1 MKDVETGAQPEFPIR
16 RVEILNW
23 VLAGVLSIGAWFYFP
38 FYIVRS
44 IFIGA
49 LLANVSYLFLKKDLK
64 HFLQGKL
71 LLSGKVKMAKAQF
84 YIKYYIR
91 LTALGLILYFLV
103 RKQVAHPLGLLIGLS
118 TVVFSIGITAAS
130 VVKKFYF
137 TAKEA

>member
-1 MKDVETGAQPEFPIR
+1 MKGYTTGVQQEFPIH

-23 VLAGVLSIGAWFYFP
+23 VVAGILSIAAWLYCP
-38 FYIVRS
+38 FFIAQS

-64 HFLQGKL
+64 NFLQGKL
-71 LLSGKVKMAKAQF
+71 LLSGKVQMAKVQF
-84 YIKYYIR
+84 YFRYYIK
-91 LTALGLILYFLV
+91 LTALALILYVLV
-103 RKQVAHPLGLLIGLS
+103 RKQIAHPLGLLIGLS
-118 TVVFSIGITAAS
+118 TVVLSIGITVAS